1 VASTPSAQ
9 VSLSQD
15 KIDRALTKRRSAAMA
30 REDAEDLLRISRVRI
45 RAIKLDQEQGV
56 EHNRLPKP
64 NFNIPS
70 TPTSRPS
77 AATGPAKA
85 VTLHFAFTTIAKT
98 VPPTSGGRIV
108 FGSGYKG
115 AALATA
121 HSKYIERDGAPEIAD
136 QGSSQRQNVTSHAP
150 SFERPLD
157 GDSTLMGD
165 AIDIADNAPLIFS
178 NISPNAQI
186 RQSYWTAVERCER
199 SPRSQGINVNADVL
213 TQHFDAIIGAPGIP
227 RVLHDH
233 LHHLHSA
240 AQILADQGS
249 KIQVKPL
256 SNLTPD
262 QAGEILS
269 WQQRQPWYD
278 ENAAAFAYAPGRG
291 GRIQYRIVAELPH
304 EIDASARSAIVD
316 KFVKELGDEGFM
328 YTAVVHAPDAH
339 NDARNYHLHLI
350 MHDRPA
356 QWRDDLGM
364 WDFEYGVPSKRQH
377 DGNAPIEY
385 PFRQKKIAR
394 AADRSVPKGELRFI
408 PSLRKRFVE
417 ISNEVLEREGVA
429 KRYDHRSYADM
440 GITKTPTVHLG
451 PKASALE
458 AQGVPTAPGVANAY
472 ATWTTIETTIEQAH
486 MARVTKNNEHARTI
500 GARIQNE
507 IPAGKNQQT
516 AKDLLA
522 ERTATQQNALTIQR
536 ELDLLL
542 MLQDKAESRAKKTK
556 AATDKIISDIE
567 AGSSKEHYRL
577 NTYRRRN
584 REASEHLAKLADIF
598 SQDEPLLAQM
608 REAVMGYETK
618 VAANDIAIQQLLKQ
632 TPAPP
637 APIIAPTTAP
647 IGVNLPGL
655 RVTPSASATA
665 VNTKQPAAVP
675 PTTIQPQVEAKKPM
689 PQAGTPVVATDA
701 RQKKQPEPQPPQAAK
716 PQRPITRPAINP
728 APAAGQQPPAKPIFE
743 QPPVR
748 SEADVARFT
757 ADWNNLIDQ
766 VAAGRHFLQP
776 QPTSPFGFDAGTF
789 SPEQRAML
797 ANESVRERSYKRLKG
812 VYDQQYL
819 ETQRLVKWFESVALK
834 AARFP
839 ITPDGISTSQ
849 APRAVQHLMRKYLT
863 HPTIQLTLTT
873 VAKFRADNPEALET
887 SAHGGAPMPRPNQKP
902 RDPMTAPASADKP
915 PKPVSDNSIEARQ
928 AAIRQTEIARAERL
942 YTHPSKATQP
952 LVRELLTAL
961 RRADDDEKITPIVEK
976 ITSDPTSARECYT
989 LGSMVYD
996 AYLRVATATRDT
1008 EKTSTTISRGKTKQ
1022 R

>member
-1 VASTPSAQ
+1 MTYSGRTLARTASTKI
-9 VSLSQD
+9 SLAQD
-15 KIDRALTKRRSAAMA
+15 KIESALTKRRNAAMA
-30 REDAEDLLRISRVRI
+30 REDAQDLLRISRVRI
-45 RAIKLDQEQGV
+45 RAIEADQEQGV
-56 EHNRLPKP
+56 EQSRLPKP
-64 NFNIPS
+64 NFSIPS

-77 AATGPAKA
+77 ASADATKA

-98 VPPTSGGRIV
+98 TPPTSGGRIV
-108 FGSGYKG
+108 FGPGYKG

-121 HSKYIERDGAPEIAD
+121 HSKYIERDGAPELVD
-136 QGSSQRQNVTSHAP
+136 QTVARRPSVTSHAP

-157 GDSTLMGD
+157 ADSTLMGD

-186 RQSYWTAVERCER
+186 RQNYWTAVERCER
-199 SPRSQGINVNADVL
+199 SPRSQGISINADVL
-213 TQHFDAIIGAPGIP
+213 TQHFNAIIGAPRIP
-227 RVLHDH
+227 QLLHDH
-233 LHHLHSA
+233 LHHLQSA

-249 KIQVKPL
+249 KIEVKPL

-262 QAGEILS
+262 QAGQILS
-269 WQQRQPWYD
+269 WQQRQPWYN
-278 ENAAAFAYAPGRG
+278 ENAPAFSYAPGRG

-304 EIDASARSAIVD
+304 EVDASARSAIVE
-316 KFVKELGDEGFM
+316 KFVSELGDEGFM

-356 QWRDDLGM
+356 QWLDDLGM

-394 AADRSVPKGELRFI
+394 AADRSVARGELRFI

-429 KRYDHRSYADM
+429 KRYDHRSYAAM

-451 PKASALE
+451 PKAAALE
-458 AQGVPTAPGVANAY
+458 AQGIPTAPGVANAY

-507 IPAGKNQQT
+507 IPPGKNQQT

-536 ELDLLL
+536 ELELLL

-567 AGSSKEHYRL
+567 AGSNKERYRL
-577 NTYRRRN
+577 KSYRQRN
-584 REASEHLAKLADIF
+584 REASEHLAKLADLF

-608 REAVMGYETK
+608 REAIRGYDTK

-632 TPAPP
+632 TPTAP

-655 RVTPSASATA
+655 RVTPSAATIA
-665 VNTKQPAAVP
+665 VGTAQPPVVS
-675 PTTIQPQVEAKKPM
+675 PTTIPPQVEATKPTA
-689 PQAGTPVVATDA
+689 PTVTSDTSQ
-701 RQKKQPEPQPPQAAK
+701 QKRPEPEAPQAAK
-716 PQRPITRPAINP
+716 PQQPITRPTINP
-728 APAAGQQPPAKPIFE
+728 APTPEPPPPA
-743 QPPVR
+743 R
-748 SEADVARFT
+748 SEADVARFA

-766 VAAGRHFLQP
+766 VASGRHFLQP
-776 QPTSPFGFDAGTF
+776 QPTSPFGFDAATF
-789 SPEQRAML
+789 TPEQRAML
-797 ANESVRERSYKRLKG
+797 TNDSVRERSYKRLKG

-819 ETQRLVKWFESVALK
+819 KTQRLVKWLESVALK

-839 ITPDGISTSQ
+839 ITPNGISTSQ
-849 APRAVQHLMRKYLT
+849 APKAVQHLMRKYHE
-863 HPTIQLTLTT
+863 HPTIQRTLT
-873 VAKFRADNPEALET
+873 ALSKFRTDNPGALET
-887 SAHGGAPMPRPNQKP
+887 SAQTGGETSRPNQEP
-902 RDPMTAPASADKP
+902 RDPTPTPASTNKP

-928 AAIRQTEIARAERL
+928 AAIRQEEIARAERL
-942 YTHPSKATQP
+942 YPHPSKAKQP

-961 RRADDDEKITPIVEK
+961 RRADDDEQLMPIVEK
-976 ITSDPTSARECYT
+976 IATDPASARECYT
-989 LGSMVYD
+989 LDSMVYD
-996 AYLRVATATRDT
+996 AYLRVATAARET
-1008 EKTSTTISRGKTKQ
+1008 EKTSITIGRGKSKQ